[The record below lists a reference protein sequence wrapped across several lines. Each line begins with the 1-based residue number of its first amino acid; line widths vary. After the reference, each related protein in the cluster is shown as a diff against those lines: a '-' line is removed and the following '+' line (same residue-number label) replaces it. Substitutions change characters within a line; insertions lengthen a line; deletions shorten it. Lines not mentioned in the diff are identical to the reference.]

1 MGIGLAGG
9 FTKPDKRGTI
19 TGFNQ
24 AGESQIFTMENTR
37 WASFDLIFFDCDSTL
52 SAIEGIDELARF
64 KGKEWR
70 VGVLTE
76 KAMNGDL
83 DLAEVYGKRLQA
95 IRPTRG
101 QLKAI
106 EERYWETIVPD
117 VEAVIGAL
125 RFLGKQIFIVSGG
138 LAEPVRG
145 FGKRLGVPPE
155 NIRAV
160 ELEYNELSGNW
171 WQYYQP
177 ETRQRQTYL
186 DYDEGPLT
194 VSSGKPAIIAALA
207 GSKHGRRLM
216 VGDGASDLATRPV
229 VDLFVGF
236 GGVVSREKVKNGSD
250 VFVSTQSLAP
260 VLPLAAGTSGYA
272 KVQGTVH
279 QAIFDKGLELARES
293 GMIFNNATLSS
304 TFDKAFPKR

>member
-1 MGIGLAGG
+1 M
-9 FTKPDKRGTI
+9 D
-19 TGFNQ
+19 
-24 AGESQIFTMENTR
+24 ETR
-37 WASFDLIFFDCDSTL
+37 WTSFDLVFFDCDSTL

-83 DLAEVYGKRLQA
+83 DLSEVYGKRLQA

-101 QLKAI
+101 ELKAI
-106 EERYWETIVPD
+106 EERYWETLVPD
-117 VEAVIGAL
+117 AEEVIGAL
-125 RFLGKQIFIVSGG
+125 RTLGKQIFIVSGG

-160 ELEYNELSGNW
+160 ELEYNELSGEW

-177 ETRQRQTYL
+177 QTQHRQTYL
-186 DYDEGPLT
+186 DYNEGPLT
-194 VSSGKPAIIAALA
+194 VSSGKPAIIQALA
-207 GSKHGRRLM
+207 AGKHGRRLM
-216 VGDGASDLATRPV
+216 IGDGASDLAARPV

-236 GGVVSREKVKNGSD
+236 GGVVKREKVVNGAD
-250 VFVSTQSLAP
+250 IFVSVNSLAP
-260 VLPLAAGTSGYA
+260 ILPLAAGPAGYA
-272 KVQGTVH
+272 RLANTPYKTL
-279 QAIFDKGLELARES
+279 FDKGLALAQETGMTIQNLELQTA
-293 GMIFNNATLSS
+293 FK
-304 TFDKAFPKR
+304 KAFEIT

>member
-1 MGIGLAGG
+1 M
-9 FTKPDKRGTI
+9 TDV
-19 TGFNQ
+19 
-24 AGESQIFTMENTR
+24 R
-37 WASFDLIFFDCDSTL
+37 WTSFDLIFFDCDSTL

-83 DLAEVYGKRLQA
+83 DLSEVYGKRLQA

-106 EERYWETIVPD
+106 EDRYWETIVPD
-117 VEAVIGAL
+117 AEAVIVAL
-125 RFLGKQIFIVSGG
+125 RALGKQVFIVSGG

-160 ELEYNELSGNW
+160 ELEYNELSGEW
-171 WQYYQP
+171 WRYHQP
-177 ETRQRQTYL
+177 DTRHSQTYL

-194 VSSGKPAIIAALA
+194 VSSGKPAIIQALA
-207 GSKHGRRLM
+207 AGKHGRKLM
-216 VGDGASDLATRPV
+216 IGDGASDLAARSV
-229 VDLFVGF
+229 VDLFIGF
-236 GGVVSREKVKNGSD
+236 GGVVAREKVIQGAD
-250 VFVSTQSLAP
+250 VFIHINSLAP
-260 VLPLAAGTSGYA
+260 VLPLAAGPAGYA
-272 KVQGTVH
+272 RAVGTPH
-279 QAIFDKGLELARES
+279 QALFDKGLQLAKDN
-293 GMIFNNATLSS
+293 GITIKGDDLHTAFW
-304 TFDKAFPKR
+304 KAFEGL